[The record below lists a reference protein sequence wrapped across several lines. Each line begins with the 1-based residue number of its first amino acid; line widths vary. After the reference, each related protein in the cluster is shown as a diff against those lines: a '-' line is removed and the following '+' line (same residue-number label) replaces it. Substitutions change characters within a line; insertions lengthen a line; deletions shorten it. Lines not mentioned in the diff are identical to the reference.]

1 MPSRALLTL
10 LVLLPVLAFGFP
22 PALAEDEAEPVP
34 LDTAQSELDI
44 LQAKLKSSKSINE
57 EITAALDAVSNAYHN
72 LEQPVK
78 PEPKAVPDGAS
89 DEEKAAIEAEN
100 KKADD
105 AHKVAMVKFERDQK
119 KFRKD
124 AEKLFLKAFKLQKI
138 HKQSETNR
146 RDDVNVKAAQVLG
159 ETGSAKVASRVQKA
173 LETSVFKAK
182 YEVSM
187 QFLEE
192 ALAALGK
199 IQDED
204 SLAWMVKEF
213 THGNKSPRY
222 KVDQLIAAHK
232 AMILFDREQIPGA
245 LRYKLVQEMVK
256 TYSGIEAQAQQSS
269 NDKNI
274 QAAKVFWD
282 RIKNDAIKAVQ
293 YFSFDPKNEDEEVL
307 ATMME
312 FQDWFR
318 DHKNPK
324 RAPWKRAQ

>member
-1 MPSRALLTL
+1 MPSRTLLTL
-10 LVLLPVLAFGFP
+10 LVLTAAFALGP
-22 PALAEDEAEPVP
+22 ATALAEDAVPVP
-34 LDTAQSELDI
+34 LETAQSELDI
-44 LQAKLKSSKSINE
+44 LAAKLKSKRSINE

-72 LEQPVK
+72 LEAPVA
-78 PEPKAVPDGAS
+78 PELKEVPDGAP
-89 DEEKAAIEAEN
+89 EEEAAAIKAEN
-100 KKADD
+100 KKLED
-105 AHKVAMVKFERDQK
+105 AYKVALGKFERDQA

-124 AEKLFLKAFKLQKI
+124 AEKLFLKAFKLQLI
-138 HKQSETNR
+138 HKQTETNR
-146 RDDVNVKAAQVLG
+146 RDDVNIEAAQVLG
-159 ETGSAKVASRVQKA
+159 RTGSAKIAAQMQKA

-182 YEVSM
+182 FEVSM

-192 ALAALGK
+192 AFAALGK
-199 IQDED
+199 IGDMD

-213 THGNKSPRY
+213 THGNKSPRA

-232 AMILFDREQIPGA
+232 AMILFDREQVPGA

-256 TYSGIEAQAQQSS
+256 TYGGIEAQASQSS
-269 NDKNI
+269 TDKNV

-324 RAPWKRAQ
+324 REPWKRAQ